1 MTTSEE
7 IIRDVYAS
15 AEAKSLNP
23 DKFISLFADDG
34 YFLDMAS
41 GQKWTGAEL
50 RQPVE
55 GLASTFPD
63 MHRELLHVYSTSE
76 EVVVVE
82 LRLQGT
88 HEGDFHTPAGVL
100 SATGKKFDVPCCDV
114 FHVRDDKVRSFHCY
128 NMRSIW
134 LDQLGA

>member
-1 MTTSEE
+1 
-7 IIRDVYAS
+7 
-15 AEAKSLNP
+15 
-23 DKFISLFADDG
+23 
-34 YFLDMAS
+34 MAS